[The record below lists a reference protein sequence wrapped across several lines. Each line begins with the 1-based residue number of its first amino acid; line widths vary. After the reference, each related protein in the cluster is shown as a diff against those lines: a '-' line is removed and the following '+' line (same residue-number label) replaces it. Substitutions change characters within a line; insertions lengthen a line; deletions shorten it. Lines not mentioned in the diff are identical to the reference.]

1 MAFLSLILHND
12 TIYTCTFDV
21 IIFSH
26 KTTFLVK
33 IFMMMI
39 IMTMMGMYRNYRA
52 CTPTLTRATNQPP
65 SSSRPSSFTF
75 FYNDNNFK
83 REKNTGKNNIFFFS
97 TKKKHKKHFFSTHVL
112 FSIHVRY
119 HSSTKNQPQKLT
131 IINTHLLYLVNLYH
145 YRKNRNHIAP

>member
-52 CTPTLTRATNQPP
+52 CTPTLLQEQPTNRRHHPDHLP
-65 SSSRPSSFTF
+65 SLFTMITIL
-75 FYNDNNFK
+75 K
-83 REKNTGKNNIFFFS
+83 ERKTQEK
-97 TKKKHKKHFFSTHVL
+97 
-112 FSIHVRY
+112 
-119 HSSTKNQPQKLT
+119 T
-131 IINTHLLYLVNLYH
+131 I
-145 YRKNRNHIAP
+145 